1 MPSHLPPRMCR
12 HFPPRQLQPLPDVQ
26 KHMPAKRLLSQKR
39 HKRHG
44 PPRAHH
50 ASKPRAWR
58 HRRRKPTHHR
68 HERYRHSATATNIP
82 PSDIARPAHRPPD
95 HICSRHTFQSG
106 RQQPANDRSVRHT
119 TAFSHHCCDTISTSP
134 DPSRRHHTKARMGTT
149 KSSSNARPPRSAFRP
164 RCRGSSADSQVE
176 ESHRLG
182 ISWYWREVMMSCLLA
197 WYGLIGTSS
206 VTPQEHLSPSICRM
220 YKNYAL

>member
-1 MPSHLPPRMCR
+1 MGQKVHPGGMRVGVIHDWKSNWYTGNKD
-12 HFPPRQLQPLPDVQ
+12 FADFLQEDVRIREHIYN
-26 KHMPAKRLLSQKR
+26 KL
-39 HKRHG
+39 
-44 PPRAHH
+44 AH
-50 ASKPRAWR
+50 AGL
-58 HRRRKPTHHR
+58 
-68 HERYRHSATATNIP
+68 
-82 PSDIARPAHRPPD
+82 SDILIRKDAQRITIDA
-95 HICSRHTFQSG
+95 G
-106 RQQPANDRSVRHT
+106 
-119 TAFSHHCCDTISTSP
+119 DTISTSP

-206 VTPQEHLSPSICRM
+206 VTPQEHLSPNICRM